1 MARRVKKQGFTL
13 IELALSMAVIAVLS
27 ISIAL
32 IVSDVVQAYRRGLT
46 INRINTDGMDIID
59 DIQTAI
65 QNSSAQSIIADC
77 EKYYDKNNE
86 SPTSSYHNCI
96 GTLTTV
102 GDTEVQ
108 SAGAGA
114 YYFVSITKT
123 SSLKFA
129 DEPEPHDNVPIYG
142 AFCTGTYSY
151 IWNTGYYDVPD
162 VTFTEKDSGEWA
174 TFQETPTDTL
184 YKFSARNSER
194 PFRLLKVRDDQRGV
208 CKSVVRPYNGSEYG
222 KDATGNV
229 VSYPTALSNDDI
241 TGAFTMY
248 GYGGTGGE
256 TPVELIMVDDDVNLA
271 LYDFFVARPA
281 ESTLLNNYFY
291 SMSFILGSVRGGVNI
306 LAQGRSCATPND
318 YENED
323 FDYCAINKFNF
334 AAQTSGI

>member
-46 INRINTDGMDIID
+46 INRINTDGMDIVD

-77 EKYYDKNNE
+77 EKYYDKNNS

-123 SSLKFA
+123 SNVTIDSVV
-129 DEPEPHDNVPIYG
+129 HTNVPIYG

-151 IWNTGYYDVPD
+151 IWNTGYYDAPNAE
-162 VTFTEKDSGEWA
+162 FREKTDDEWA
-174 TFQETPTDTL
+174 TFQETPADTL
-184 YKFSARNSER
+184 YKFSARNPER

-222 KDATGNV
+222 KDAAGNV
-229 VSYPTALSNDDI
+229 VNYPVELDSEDDI

-256 TPVELIMVDDDVNLA
+256 APVELIMVDDDVDLA

-306 LAQGRSCATPND
+306 LAQGRSCAAPND
-318 YENED
+318 YENEN